1 LLIAG
6 QKLPKNNLGANML
19 YVMDASAMLALM
31 QAEKGWEIVDDLIQE
46 QQCVA
51 SCVNVAEAGTKMID
65 KGLAPSQLK
74 RTLEELN
81 IKPVDFDLE
90 QSTLCAELRLS
101 TKFAG
106 LSLGDRACLALT
118 KLMDGT
124 AVTSDRAWLDIAE
137 TTQIKVLMIR

>member
-1 LLIAG
+1 
-6 QKLPKNNLGANML
+6 ML
-19 YVMDASAMLALM
+19 YVMDASAILALM
-31 QAEKGWEIVDDLIQE
+31 QAEKGWEVVDELIQD

-51 SCVNVAEAGTKMID
+51 SCVNIAEVGTRMFD
-65 KGLAPSQLK
+65 KGLAPSQLE
-74 RTLEELN
+74 RTLKETN
-81 IKPVDFDLE
+81 IEPVDFDLE

-106 LSLGDRACLALT
+106 LSLGDRACLALA

-137 TTQIKVLMIR
+137 ITQIKVKMIR

>member
-1 LLIAG
+1 
-6 QKLPKNNLGANML
+6 ML
-19 YVMDASAMLALM
+19 YVMDASAILALM
-31 QAEKGWEIVDDLIQE
+31 QAEKGWEVVDDLIRE

-51 SCVNVAEAGTKMID
+51 SCVNIAEVGTRMID
-65 KGLAPSQLK
+65 KGLAPSQLE
-74 RTLEELN
+74 RTLKESD
-81 IKPVDFDLE
+81 IQPVDFDLE

-124 AVTSDRAWLDIAE
+124 AVTSDRAWLDITE
-137 TTQIKVLMIR
+137 ITQIKVKMIR

>member
-1 LLIAG
+1 
-6 QKLPKNNLGANML
+6 ML
-19 YVMDASAMLALM
+19 YVMDASAILALM
-31 QAEKGWEIVDDLIQE
+31 QAEKGWEVVDDLIRE

-51 SCVNVAEAGTKMID
+51 SCVNIAEVGTRMID
-65 KGLAPSQLK
+65 KGLAPSQLE
-74 RTLEELN
+74 RTLKELD
-81 IKPVDFDLE
+81 IQPVDFDLE

-101 TKFAG
+101 TKHAG

-137 TTQIKVLMIR
+137 TIQVKVLMIR

>member
-1 LLIAG
+1 
-6 QKLPKNNLGANML
+6 
-19 YVMDASAMLALM
+19 M
-31 QAEKGWEIVDDLIQE
+31 QAEKGWEVVDDLIQE

-81 IKPVDFDLE
+81 VKPVDFDLE

-101 TKFAG
+101 TRYAG

-137 TTQIKVLMIR
+137 TTKIKILMIR

>member
-1 LLIAG
+1 
-6 QKLPKNNLGANML
+6 ML
-19 YVMDASAMLALM
+19 YVMDASAILALM
-31 QAEKGWEIVDDLIQE
+31 QAEKGWEVVDNLIRE

-51 SCVNVAEAGTKMID
+51 SCVNIAEVGTRMID
-65 KGLAPSQLK
+65 KGLAPSQLE
-74 RTLEELN
+74 RTLKELD
-81 IKPVDFDLE
+81 IQPVDFDLE

-124 AVTSDRAWLDIAE
+124 AVTSDRAWLDITE
-137 TTQIKVLMIR
+137 VTQIKVQMIR

>member
-1 LLIAG
+1 
-6 QKLPKNNLGANML
+6 ML
-19 YVMDASAMLALM
+19 YVMDASAILALM
-31 QAEKGWEIVDDLIQE
+31 QAEKGWEVVDELIRE

-51 SCVNVAEAGTKMID
+51 SCVNIAEVGTRMFD
-65 KGLAPSQLK
+65 KGLAPSQLE
-74 RTLEELN
+74 RTLKETD
-81 IKPVDFDLE
+81 IQPVDFDLE

-101 TKFAG
+101 TKYAG

-124 AVTSDRAWLDIAE
+124 AVTSDRTWLDIAE

>member
-1 LLIAG
+1 
-6 QKLPKNNLGANML
+6 ML

-31 QAEKGWEIVDDLIQE
+31 QAEKGWEVVDDLIRE

-51 SCVNVAEAGTKMID
+51 SCVNIAEVGTRMID
-65 KGLAPSQLK
+65 KGLAPSQLERALK
-74 RTLEELN
+74 ELD
-81 IKPVDFDLE
+81 IQPVDFDLE

-137 TTQIKVLMIR
+137 ITQIKVKMIR

>member
-1 LLIAG
+1 MI
-6 QKLPKNNLGANML
+6 

-31 QAEKGWEIVDDLIQE
+31 QAEKGWEVVDGLIQE

-51 SCVNVAEAGTKMID
+51 SCVNIAEVGTKMID

-81 IKPVDFDLE
+81 VQPVDFDLE
-90 QSTLCAELRLS
+90 QSIFCAEFRLS
-101 TKFAG
+101 TKYAG

-118 KLMDGT
+118 KLMGGT

-137 TTQIKVLMIR
+137 TTQIKVILLR

>member
-1 LLIAG
+1 
-6 QKLPKNNLGANML
+6 ML
-19 YVMDASAMLALM
+19 YVMDASAILALM
-31 QAEKGWEIVDDLIQE
+31 QAEKGWEVVDDLIRE

-51 SCVNVAEAGTKMID
+51 SCVNIAEVGTRMID
-65 KGLAPSQLK
+65 KGLAPSQLE
-74 RTLEELN
+74 RTLKETD
-81 IKPVDFDLE
+81 IQPVDFDLE

-118 KLMDGT
+118 KLMGGT

-137 TTQIKVLMIR
+137 ITQIKVLLIR

>member
-1 LLIAG
+1 
-6 QKLPKNNLGANML
+6 ML
-19 YVMDASAMLALM
+19 YVMDASAILALM
-31 QAEKGWEIVDDLIQE
+31 QAEKGWEVVDDLIRE

-51 SCVNVAEAGTKMID
+51 SCVNIAEVGTRMID
-65 KGLAPSQLK
+65 KGLAPSQLE
-74 RTLEELN
+74 RTLKELD
-81 IKPVDFDLE
+81 IQPVDFDLE

-124 AVTSDRAWLDIAE
+124 AVTSDRAWLDITE
-137 TTQIKVLMIR
+137 VTQIKVRMIR

>member
-1 LLIAG
+1 MIAEP
-6 QKLPKNNLGANML
+6 KPPKNNLGANML
-19 YVMDASAMLALM
+19 YVMDASAILALM
-31 QAEKGWEIVDDLIQE
+31 QAEKGWEVVDDLIQE

-51 SCVNVAEAGTKMID
+51 SCVNIAEVGTKTID

-81 IKPVDFDLE
+81 VQPVDFDLE
-90 QSTLCAELRLS
+90 QSIFCAELRVN
-101 TKFAG
+101 TKYAG
-106 LSLGDRACLALT
+106 LSLGDRACLALA